1 MMDCFNQVKPVKP
14 EMPRNADDA
23 LASSFIAGVAY
34 ALMQKYENGK
44 MIEKLP
50 TSFFDDTPATET
62 NFKLLME
69 YFGISRIRDYC
80 EIMEYRS
87 AMNDVEGHVE
97 RALWYRRKREEL
109 EGVLKND

>member
-1 MMDCFNQVKPVKP
+1 MMDCFNQVKTNP
-14 EMPRNADDA
+14 ETPRNADDA

-44 MIEKLP
+44 AIEKLP
-50 TSFFDDTPATET
+50 TPFFDNMPETEA

-69 YFGISRIRDYC
+69 YFGMSRMRDYC
-80 EIMEYRS
+80 EIMEYRYF
-87 AMNDVEGHVE
+87 MNDVEGHVE

-109 EGVLKND
+109 EEALEND

>member
-1 MMDCFNQVKPVKP
+1 MTDCFNQVKTFKP
-14 EMPRNADDA
+14 EASREADDA

-44 MIEKLP
+44 MIEKL
-50 TSFFDDTPATET
+50 SAKFFDGMPETEA

-69 YFGISRIRDYC
+69 YFGISRVRDYC
-80 EIMEYRS
+80 EIMEFRS

-97 RALWYRRKREEL
+97 RALWYRRKKEEL
-109 EGVLKND
+109 EEVLEND

>member
-1 MMDCFNQVKPVKP
+1 MDCFNQVKTFKP
-14 EMPRNADDA
+14 ETPRNTDDA

-34 ALMQKYENGK
+34 ALTRKCENGK

-50 TSFFDDTPATET
+50 TSFFDDMPETEA

-69 YFGISRIRDYC
+69 YFGMSRMRDYC
-80 EIMEYRS
+80 EIMEYRCFI
-87 AMNDVEGHVE
+87 NDVEGHVE

-109 EGVLKND
+109 EGVLEND

>member
-1 MMDCFNQVKPVKP
+1 MMDCFSQVKTFKP
-14 EMPRNADDA
+14 EAPRNTDDA

-44 MIEKLP
+44 MIGKLP
-50 TSFFDDTPATET
+50 AKFFDGMPETEA

-80 EIMEYRS
+80 EIMEYGCFI
-87 AMNDVEGHVE
+87 NDVEGHVE
-97 RALWYRRKREEL
+97 RALWYRRKKEEL
-109 EGVLKND
+109 EEVLEND